1 MGLAGA
7 KFGSDEGYTIFSGMF
22 YSFNSNASNKTIDVL
37 SKNFNNPVKGII
49 GWFGSSGNSSS
60 LSSSNENALTNF
72 SNITPLE
79 PKFIAPNVYFSGQNM
94 NITSVSSNGA
104 VLCSYELGKSTTIIF
119 RLTVLG
125 NTYGVICVYCYI
137 FF

>member
-22 YSFNSNASNKTIDVL
+22 YSFNSNASNKTIDVF

-49 GWFGSSGNSSS
+49 GWFGASGNLSS
-60 LSSSNENALTNF
+60 LSNSNETAVTDLSKNF
-72 SNITPLE
+72 SLE

-94 NITSVSSNGA
+94 NITTADSNGS
-104 VLCSYELGKSTTIIF
+104 VLCSYELGKSTTVIF

-125 NTYGVICVYCYI
+125 KTYGVICVYCYI